1 MIFYVNLPV
10 AAALAIAAVK
20 IVPADAQK
28 PRWRGLDL
36 RGAVLATT
44 SLGAIVFAITQG
56 QSAGWTSLQTLLV
69 GLGGLAGLAAFA
81 AFERHTDAP
90 LLRIERLA
98 DRAVGGGLFL
108 MLAAAGSI
116 FGLFLLSSLY
126 LQNVLGMGPLATG
139 LAFIPLALAAGIGAH
154 AAGHIVSRHGVRGP
168 LAGAFVVAAGG
179 MALLAH
185 VGETGSYVRDVLPG
199 MLVAGLGLG
208 VAVVS
213 VSIAILTGAREE
225 ETGMISGLNST
236 GHEIGGTIG
245 IAIFSTIAAGTGVL
259 AGPQAASGISHAFIA
274 AALLASV
281 ASLVAL
287 AVLPTARHFV
297 PKLRLNPLAMPAH

>member
-1 MIFYVNLPV
+1 
-10 AAALAIAAVK
+10 
-20 IVPADAQK
+20 
-28 PRWRGLDL
+28 
-36 RGAVLATT
+36 
-44 SLGAIVFAITQG
+44 
-56 QSAGWTSLQTLLV
+56 
-69 GLGGLAGLAAFA
+69 
-81 AFERHTDAP
+81 
-90 LLRIERLA
+90 
-98 DRAVGGGLFL
+98 
-108 MLAAAGSI
+108 
-116 FGLFLLSSLY
+116 
-126 LQNVLGMGPLATG
+126 
-139 LAFIPLALAAGIGAH
+139 
-154 AAGHIVSRHGVRGP
+154 
-168 LAGAFVVAAGG
+168 
-179 MALLAH
+179 
-185 VGETGSYVRDVLPG
+185 

-287 AVLPTARHFV
+287 AVLPRARHFV
-297 PKLRLNPLAMPAH
+297 PKLRLNPTRDAGSLSPQRQVDHNAALARGRSRATGESTESRTRSFP

>member
-10 AAALAIAAVK
+10 AVALAITTLK
-20 IVPADAQK
+20 IVPAETKK

-44 SLGAIVFAITQG
+44 SLGAIVFAISQG
-56 QSAGWTSLQTLLV
+56 QTASWTSLQTLLC
-69 GLGGLAGLAAFA
+69 GLGGFSGLAAFA

-126 LQNVLGMGPLATG
+126 LQNVLDMGPLATG
-139 LAFIPLALAAGIGAH
+139 LAFIPLAVSAGIGAH
-154 AAGHIVSRHGVRGP
+154 AAGHIVSHRGVRGP
-168 LAGAFVVAAGG
+168 LAAAFAIAAGG
-179 MALLAH
+179 MVLLAH
-185 VGETGSYVRDVLPG
+185 VGQNGSYLADVLPG
-199 MLVAGLGLG
+199 MLIAGFGLGI
-208 VAVVS
+208 AVVT
-213 VSIAILTGAREE
+213 VSISILTGARKE

-259 AGPQAASGISHAFIA
+259 AGPHAASGIAHAFVA
-274 AALLASV
+274 AGVLAGL
-281 ASLVAL
+281 ASLVAVV
-287 AVLPTARHFV
+287 VLPRSRHFL
-297 PKLRLNPLAMPAH
+297 PKLQLNPSAMPVH

>member
-1 MIFYVNLPV
+1 
-10 AAALAIAAVK
+10 
-20 IVPADAQK
+20 VPADTQK

-36 RGAVLATT
+36 RGALLATT

-56 QSAGWTSLQTLLV
+56 QTAGWTSLQTLLS

-90 LLRIERLA
+90 LLRIDRLA

-126 LQNVLGMGPLATG
+126 LQNILGMGPLATG
-139 LAFIPLALAAGIGAH
+139 LAFIPLAVAAGIGAH
-154 AAGHIVSRHGVRGP
+154 AAGHSVSRHGVRGP
-168 LAGAFVVAAGG
+168 LTGAFVVAAGG
-179 MALLAH
+179 MTLLAH
-185 VGETGSYVRDVLPG
+185 VGETGSYLRDVLPG
-199 MLVAGLGLG
+199 MLVAGFGLG

-213 VSIAILTGAREE
+213 VSIAILTGARED

-245 IAIFSTIAAGTGVL
+245 IAIFSTIAAGTGIL

-287 AVLPTARHFV
+287 AVLPRARHFV
-297 PKLRLNPLAMPAH
+297 PRLRLNPSAMPVH